1 MWFQL
6 YVVLD
11 IFSRY
16 VVAWTVQAGEDSEI
30 AKTCSPKRWACTAF
44 PR

>member
-1 MWFQL
+1 
-6 YVVLD
+6 VLG

-30 AKTCSPKRWACTAF
+30 AKTMLAGIERL
-44 PR
+44 RV